1 MNEAWLKQHWYY
13 VAAAIVGILVLYEIV
28 KSASGGATSSSSTTD
43 LSGGGQQLQALT
55 SAAAIQDAQ
64 TNATT
69 TVAAYQASLQ
79 NNEAVLGAHV
89 AETQIAAELAATQGT
104 TQANE
109 NIQLGLG
116 ADAVTAQ
123 KIVTQGQV
131 QQTQIEGATI
141 DTLGAQ
147 STSVKLAQV
156 KNVNTQITNL
166 MTYSKHF
173 GSDIQAL
180 APALLA
186 ETGQGG
192 AAPGVEAGV
201 SKSNQVATSTTG
213 AVIGAGVSGLTKIF
227 SGLFA

>member
-13 VAAAIVGILVLYEIV
+13 VAAAIVGILVLYEIA
-28 KSASGGATSSSSTTD
+28 KSASGASSSGATTD

-69 TVAAYQASLQ
+69 TVAAYQAGVQ
-79 NNEAVLGAHV
+79 NNAIVLGAQV
-89 AETQIAAELAATQGT
+89 AEVQTAAQLDATNRQ

-116 ADAVTAQ
+116 ADAVAAQ
-123 KIVTQGQV
+123 RLVTQGQV

-156 KNVNTQITNL
+156 NNVGKQISDL

-173 GSDIQAL
+173 GTDIGKL
-180 APALLA
+180 TPALLA
-186 ETGQGG
+186 ETGQGSS
-192 AAPGVEAGV
+192 APGVQAAV
-201 SKSNQVATSTTG
+201 SGQANAASTPNVIAATSN
-213 AVIGAGVSGLTKIF
+213 GLGKILA
-227 SGLFA
+227 GLFGA